1 MNILSLENVSKNY
14 GFRPLFES
22 VTLGLEDRD
31 KIGIIGANGS
41 GKTTLL
47 KIIAGVEEPDTG
59 RVTRAKGKS
68 LAYLSQN
75 PPYDENLTVL
85 ETIFASSSGIMQTIR
100 DYEDVCHEVAA
111 GRHDAA
117 TLQRMSDLQHELEE
131 GGGWEIETNARSVL
145 TKLDITDT
153 HAKMGALSGG
163 QRKRVAL
170 AHELI
175 FKPDILILDEPTNHL
190 DADTIEWLE
199 DYLRRYTGV
208 LLLVTHDRYFLDRV
222 TDRIF
227 EIDRGAVQ
235 NFNGNYAYYLEKK
248 AEQETLRE
256 VEGHKREQLIKKEL
270 AWLRRGAKARTRKSK
285 HRIEAAHALMAQP
298 KEQAKGEVDIATG
311 SKRLGSKVI
320 ELNGVS
326 KSYGDNTL
334 IEDFTYLVKRDDR
347 IGIIGANGS
356 GKTTLLDMITGRV
369 APDKGEIEI
378 GQTVHIG
385 YYDQESRALNDEQRV
400 IDYIRDIAEYVTTN
414 EGVQITAGKML
425 ERFLFTPAQQY
436 AVIGNLSGGER
447 RRLYL
452 LRILMGSP
460 NVLLLDEPTNDLDI
474 PTLIALEQYLDDF
487 PGALIVVSHDRYFL
501 DRTIDKVFRFTQ
513 GGNVREYAGD
523 YTAYLEAE
531 LASPSRTTPSDQSG
545 GHPSSNQEASRA
557 PNSPPVSGASADGVV
572 SSDSPPVLG
581 GVAATSADGVVSS
594 ESPPVLGGVA
604 AASADGV
611 VPVAGTRAPNPKAK
625 KLTFKEN
632 RELEALESRI
642 AETESRLPE
651 IENELAASAT
661 DAARVHEL
669 FLEQQRLNSQL
680 EIDLTRWTE
689 LAERVDG

>member
-1 MNILSLENVSKNY
+1 MNIVSLENVSKNY
-14 GFRPLFES
+14 GFKPLFES

-41 GKTTLL
+41 GKSTLL
-47 KIIAGVEEPDTG
+47 KIIAGVEVPDTG
-59 RVTRAKGKS
+59 RVVRAKGQT

-75 PPYDENLTVL
+75 PAYDPDLTVL
-85 ETIFASSSGIMQTIR
+85 ETIFASSSGVMQTIR
-100 DYEDVCHEVAA
+100 DYEAVCHDVAA
-111 GRHDAA
+111 GNHDAA
-117 TLQRMSDLQHELEE
+117 TLERMSDLQHELEMS
-131 GGGWEIETNARSVL
+131 GGWEIETNARAVL
-145 TKLDITDT
+145 SKLEITDT
-153 HAKMGALSGG
+153 AAKMGTLSGG

-199 DYLRRYTGV
+199 AYLARYTGM

-227 EIDRGAVQ
+227 EVDRGTVQ
-235 NFNGNYAYYLEKK
+235 NFSGNYAYYLEKK

-285 HRIEAAHALMAQP
+285 HRIEAAHSLMAVP
-298 KEQAKGEVDIATG
+298 KEQAKGEVDIAIG

-320 ELNGVS
+320 EINNIS
-326 KSYGDNTL
+326 KSYGETKL
-334 IEDFTYLVKRDDR
+334 IDGLTYLLKRDDR

-356 GKTTLLDMITGRV
+356 GKTTLLDMLTSRIQ
-369 APDKGEIEI
+369 PDSGEIEI

-400 IDYIRDIAEYVTTN
+400 IDYIRDVAEYVTTN

-425 ERFLFTPAQQY
+425 ERFLFAPAAQY

-474 PTLIALEQYLDDF
+474 PTLIALEEYLDDF
-487 PGALIVVSHDRYFL
+487 AGALIVVSHDRYFL
-501 DRTIDKVFRFTQ
+501 DRTIENVFRFEP
-513 GGNVREYAGD
+513 GGHVREFAGD
-523 YTAYLEAE
+523 YSAYLEAIE
-531 LASPSRTTPSDQSG
+531 RERSAPSTASGNDRVRT
-545 GHPSSNQEASRA
+545 A
-557 PNSPPVSGASADGVV
+557 
-572 SSDSPPVLG
+572 SDS
-581 GVAATSADGVVSS
+581 DR
-594 ESPPVLGGVA
+594 
-604 AASADGV
+604 
-611 VPVAGTRAPNPKAK
+611 VPQIPEKPKSK
-625 KLTFKEN
+625 KLSFKET
-632 RELEALESRI
+632 RELEALELSI
-642 AETESRLPE
+642 ADAETRLPE
-651 IENELAASAT
+651 IEKELTLAAS
-661 DAARVHEL
+661 DAGKVHEL
-669 FLEQQRLNSQL
+669 FTEQQKLTAKL
-680 EIDLTRWTE
+680 KIDMARWAE
-689 LAERVDG
+689 LAERAEETK

>member
-1 MNILSLENVSKNY
+1 MNIVSLENVSKNY
-14 GFRPLFES
+14 GLKPLFDG
-22 VTLGLEDRD
+22 VTLGIEDRD

-47 KIIAGVEEPDTG
+47 RVIAGLETSDTG
-59 RVTRAKGKS
+59 RVVRSKGKS

-75 PPYDENLTVL
+75 PPYVENLTVI
-85 ETIFASSSGIMQTIR
+85 ETIFASSSGVMQTIL
-100 DYEDVCHEVAA
+100 DYENICHDLAS
-111 GRHDAA
+111 GKDDPA
-117 TLQRMSDLQHELEE
+117 TLARMSDLQHELEMN
-131 GGGWEIETNARSVL
+131 GGWEIETNARAVL
-145 TKLDITDT
+145 TRLDINDT
-153 HAKMGALSGG
+153 SAKMGTLSGG

-222 TDRIF
+222 TSRIF
-227 EIDRGAVQ
+227 EVDRGTVQ

-248 AEQETLRE
+248 AEQDELRN

-285 HRIEAAHALMAQP
+285 HRIAAAYDLMAVP
-298 KEQAKGEVDIATG
+298 KEQAKGDVDIAIG

-320 ELNGVS
+320 EINNLS
-326 KSYGDNTL
+326 KSYGEATL
-334 IEDFTYLVKRDDR
+334 IKDLTYLLKRDDR

-369 APDKGEIEI
+369 APDRGEIDI

-400 IDYIRDIAEYVTTN
+400 IDYIRDIAEYVTTID
-414 EGVQITAGKML
+414 GVQITAGKML
-425 ERFLFTPAQQY
+425 ERFLFEPAAQY
-436 AVIGNLSGGER
+436 SFIGNLSGGER

-474 PTLIALEQYLDDF
+474 PTLIALEEYLDDF
-487 PGALIVVSHDRYFL
+487 AGALIVVSHDRYFL
-501 DRTIDKVFRFTQ
+501 DRTIDNVFRFEP

-523 YTAYLEAE
+523 YSAYLEAHE
-531 LASPSRTTPSDQSG
+531 KVRTESGCDRVPTPVRTAKG
-545 GHPSSNQEASRA
+545 GYLVGPTAEK
-557 PNSPPVSGASADGVV
+557 
-572 SSDSPPVLG
+572 
-581 GVAATSADGVVSS
+581 
-594 ESPPVLGGVA
+594 
-604 AASADGV
+604 
-611 VPVAGTRAPNPKAK
+611 PKPK
-625 KLTFKEN
+625 KLTFKEM
-632 RELEALESRI
+632 REFEAVEQRI
-642 AETESRLPE
+642 AETEKRLPE
-651 IENELAASAT
+651 IDKELTLAAS
-661 DAARVHEL
+661 DAGKVHEL
-669 FLEQQRLNSQL
+669 FTEQQTLSAQL
-680 EIDLTRWTE
+680 DADLTRWAE
-689 LAERVDG
+689 LAERVEE

>member
-14 GFRPLFES
+14 GFRPLFED

-47 KIIAGVEEPDTG
+47 KIIADAEQPDTG

-85 ETIFASSSGIMQTIR
+85 ETIFASSSGVMQTIR

-111 GRHDAA
+111 GAHDDA
-117 TLQRMSDLQHELEE
+117 TLHKMSDLQHELEMN
-131 GGGWEIETNARSVL
+131 GGWEIETNARAVL

-153 HAKMGALSGG
+153 SAKMGTLSGG

-235 NFNGNYAYYLEKK
+235 NFSGNYAYYLEKK

-285 HRIEAAHALMAQP
+285 HRIEAAHALMATP
-298 KEQAKGEVDIATG
+298 KEAAKAEVDIAIG

-320 ELNGVS
+320 EINGVS
-326 KSYGDNTL
+326 KSYGDNKL
-334 IEDFTYLVKRDDR
+334 IDDFTYLLKRNDR
-347 IGIIGANGS
+347 IGVIGANGS
-356 GKTTLLDMITGRV
+356 GKTTLLDMITSRV

-414 EGVQITAGKML
+414 EGIQITAGKML

-474 PTLIALEQYLDDF
+474 PTLIALEEYLDDF
-487 PGALIVVSHDRYFL
+487 AGALIVVSHDRYFL
-501 DRTIDKVFRFTQ
+501 DRTIENVFRFEP

-523 YTAYLEAE
+523 YSAYLEAHE
-531 LASPSRTTPSDQSG
+531 REEAQRQQAGDRETGVRTGSGSDRG
-545 GHPSSNQEASRA
+545 LGSS
-557 PNSPPVSGASADGVV
+557 SPP
-572 SSDSPPVLG
+572 
-581 GVAATSADGVVSS
+581 S
-594 ESPPVLGGVA
+594 EGGVA

-611 VPVAGTRAPNPKAK
+611 VISPAIQNPKSKIQNGK
-625 KLTFKEN
+625 KLSFKET
-632 RELEALESRI
+632 RELQSLELRI
-642 AETESRLPE
+642 AQTESRLPE
-651 IENELAASAT
+651 IEKELTASAT
-661 DAARVHEL
+661 DAGRVHEL
-669 FLEQQRLNSQL
+669 FLEQQSLTTQL

-689 LAERVDG
+689 LAERIDG

>member
-1 MNILSLENVSKNY
+1 MNIISLENVSKNY

-47 KIIAGVEEPDTG
+47 RMIAGVEAPDTG
-59 RVTRAKGKS
+59 RVIRAKGQT
-68 LAYLSQN
+68 LAYLSQD
-75 PPYDENLTVL
+75 PSYDESLTVL
-85 ETIFASSSGIMQTIR
+85 ETIFASSSGVMQTIA
-100 DYEDVCHEVAA
+100 DYEAVCHDVAD
-111 GRHDAA
+111 GKDDAA
-117 TLQRMSDLQHELEE
+117 TLQRMTDLQHELEMN
-131 GGGWEIETNARSVL
+131 GGWEIETNARAVL
-145 TKLDITDT
+145 QRLDIPDT
-153 HAKMGALSGG
+153 AAKMGTLSGG

-199 DYLRRYTGV
+199 SYLARYTGA

-227 EIDRGAVQ
+227 EVDRATVQ
-235 NFNGNYAYYLEKK
+235 SFAGNYAYYLEKK
-248 AEQETLRE
+248 AEQEELRA

-285 HRIEAAHALMAQP
+285 HRIEAAHTLMAMP
-298 KEQAKGEVDIATG
+298 KEQAKGEVDIAIG
-311 SKRLGSKVI
+311 SKRLGSKVVEI
-320 ELNGVS
+320 NGVS
-326 KSYGDNTL
+326 KSYGANKL
-334 IEDFTYLVKRDDR
+334 IDDFTYLLKRDDR

-369 APDKGEIEI
+369 TPDSGEIDI
-378 GQTVHIG
+378 GTTVHIG
-385 YYDQESRALNDEQRV
+385 YYDQESRELNDEQRV

-436 AVIGNLSGGER
+436 ALIGNLSGGER

-474 PTLIALEQYLDDF
+474 PTLIALEEYLDDF
-487 PGALIVVSHDRYFL
+487 AGALIVVSHDRYFL
-501 DRTIDKVFRFTQ
+501 DRTVDNIFKFEP

-523 YTAYLEAE
+523 YTAYLEAQARE
-531 LASPSRTTPSDQSG
+531 EAAITASERSSPAVRT
-545 GHPSSNQEASRA
+545 R
-557 PNSPPVSGASADGVV
+557 
-572 SSDSPPVLG
+572 SDSDRET
-581 GVAATSADGVVSS
+581 AEATAI
-594 ESPPVLGGVA
+594 E
-604 AASADGV
+604 
-611 VPVAGTRAPNPKAK
+611 KAK
-625 KLTFKEN
+625 PKKLSFKEL
-632 RELEALESRI
+632 REYEEIEKRI
-642 AETESRLPE
+642 AEIEARLPE
-651 IENELAASAT
+651 IDKELAAAAS
-661 DAARVHEL
+661 DAGRVHEL
-669 FLEQQRLNSQL
+669 FTEQQELTAQL
-680 EIDLTRWTE
+680 DADMNRWAE
-689 LAERVDG
+689 LAERHEG